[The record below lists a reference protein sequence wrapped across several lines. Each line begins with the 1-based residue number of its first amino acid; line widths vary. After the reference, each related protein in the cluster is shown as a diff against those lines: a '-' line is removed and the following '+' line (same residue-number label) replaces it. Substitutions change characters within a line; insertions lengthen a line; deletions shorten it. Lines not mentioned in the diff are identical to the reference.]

1 MDYIKWLQSS
11 LLAAFGRTVCPHA
24 QMRKENPESEKKI
37 RCVLA
42 HSHVLVREGVRR
54 LLQDESDLQVVA
66 EAGNAAETL
75 KKVAELRPHV
85 VIADAR
91 TLGLAAAE
99 VERLI
104 RKISPQSRIV
114 FLNLDEE
121 VPSQQVGAPGG
132 MVRQDTVRQISAQ
145 ELVNMVRD
153 AAAEN
158 GPALCEMP
166 RLGRGSAE
174 ALTPRKQVL
183 TPREREVLKLLVE
196 GRTVRSAALALG
208 LSAKT
213 VDAHKFNL
221 MRKLGVHNKVD
232 LVMSAI
238 QMGVVKIPV
247 NF

>member
-1 MDYIKWLQSS
+1 
-11 LLAAFGRTVCPHA
+11 V
-24 QMRKENPESEKKI
+24 RKENPESEKKI

-54 LLQDESDLQVVA
+54 LLQDESDLEVVA
-66 EAGNAAETL
+66 EAGNASETL
-75 KKVAELRPHV
+75 KRVSEHRPHV

-91 TLGLAAAE
+91 TLGFAAPEA
-99 VERLI
+99 ERLI
-104 RKISPQSRIV
+104 RKISPRSRIV
-114 FLNLDEE
+114 FLKLDEE
-121 VPSQQVGAPGG
+121 DPPQHAGAPGG
-132 MVRQDTVRQISAQ
+132 TARQDTMRQDTARQISAQ
-145 ELVNMVRD
+145 ELVKMVMVRD

-158 GPALCEMP
+158 RPAVCEMP
-166 RLGRGSAE
+166 RLGRNSTE

-196 GRTVRSAALALG
+196 GRTVRSVASFLG

-221 MRKLGVHNKVD
+221 MRKLCVHNKVD

-238 QMGVVKIPV
+238 QMGIVKVPV

>member
-1 MDYIKWLQSS
+1 
-11 LLAAFGRTVCPHA
+11 
-24 QMRKENPESEKKI
+24 MRKENSDNDRKI

-54 LLQDESDLQVVA
+54 LLQDEPDLEVVA
-66 EAGNAAETL
+66 EAGNATETL
-75 KKVAELRPHV
+75 KRVAEQRPHV

-91 TLGLAAAE
+91 TLGLAAPEA
-99 VERLI
+99 ERLV

-121 VPSQQVGAPGG
+121 NLAQQAGAAGG
-132 MVRQDTVRQISAQ
+132 KARNDVTRPDAARQDAARQDTGAQTSAE
-145 ELVNMVRD
+145 ELVKMVRH
-153 AAAEN
+153 AAAESR
-158 GPALCEMP
+158 PAVFEMP
-166 RLGRGSAE
+166 RLGRSSTE

-183 TPREREVLKLLVE
+183 TTREREVLKLLVE
-196 GRTVRSAALALG
+196 GRTVRSTASVLG

>member
-1 MDYIKWLQSS
+1 
-11 LLAAFGRTVCPHA
+11 
-24 QMRKENPESEKKI
+24 MRKENSDSDNDKKI

-54 LLQDESDLQVVA
+54 LLQDEPELEVVA
-66 EAGNAAETL
+66 EAGNAAETI
-75 KKVAELRPHV
+75 KRVSEHRPHV

-91 TLGLAAAE
+91 TLGLASPEA
-99 VERLI
+99 ERLV

-121 VPSQQVGAPGG
+121 DPTQQTRAAGG
-132 MVRQDTVRQISAQ
+132 KARGDLTRQTSAEELVKMVRH
-145 ELVNMVRD
+145 
-153 AAAEN
+153 AAAE
-158 GPALCEMP
+158 GKPPVLEMP
-166 RLGRGSAE
+166 RLGRSSTE
-174 ALTPRKQVL
+174 ALAPRKQVL
-183 TPREREVLKLLVE
+183 TTREREVLKLLVE
-196 GRTVRSAALALG
+196 GRTVRSAASVLG

>member
-1 MDYIKWLQSS
+1 
-11 LLAAFGRTVCPHA
+11 
-24 QMRKENPESEKKI
+24 MRKENSESDKKI
-37 RCVLA
+37 RCVLV
-42 HSHVLVREGVRR
+42 HSHVLVREGLRR
-54 LLQDESDLQVVA
+54 LLQDESDLEVVA

-75 KKVAELRPHV
+75 KRVSEHQPNV

-91 TLGLAAAE
+91 ALGLAAPE
-99 VERLI
+99 VERML
-104 RKISPQSRIV
+104 RKTSSQSRIV

-121 VPSQQVGAPGG
+121 DPAQQAGSAGG
-132 MVRQDTVRQISAQ
+132 LARRGTDAARQISAQ
-145 ELVNMVRD
+145 ELVKMVRY
-153 AAAEN
+153 AAAESRA
-158 GPALCEMP
+158 ALFEVP
-166 RLGRGSAE
+166 RLGRSSTE

-183 TPREREVLKLLVE
+183 TMREREVLKLLVE
-196 GRTVRSAALALG
+196 GRTVQSAASVLG

-238 QMGVVKIPV
+238 QMGVVKVPV

>member
-1 MDYIKWLQSS
+1 
-11 LLAAFGRTVCPHA
+11 
-24 QMRKENPESEKKI
+24 MRKENSDNDRKI

-54 LLQDESDLQVVA
+54 LLQDEPDLEVVA
-66 EAGNAAETL
+66 EAGNATETL
-75 KKVAELRPHV
+75 KRVAEQRPHV

-91 TLGLAAAE
+91 TLGLAAPEA
-99 VERLI
+99 ERLV

-121 VPSQQVGAPGG
+121 NLAQQAGAAGG
-132 MVRQDTVRQISAQ
+132 KARNDVTRPDAARQDTGAQTSAE
-145 ELVNMVRD
+145 ELVKMVRH
-153 AAAEN
+153 AAAESR
-158 GPALCEMP
+158 PAVFEMP
-166 RLGRGSAE
+166 RLGRSSTE

-183 TPREREVLKLLVE
+183 TTREREVLKLLVE
-196 GRTVRSAALALG
+196 GRTVRSTASVLG

>member
-1 MDYIKWLQSS
+1 
-11 LLAAFGRTVCPHA
+11 
-24 QMRKENPESEKKI
+24 MRKENPESEKNI

-99 VERLI
+99 AERLI

-121 VPSQQVGAPGG
+121 APSQQVGAPGG

-166 RLGRGSAE
+166 RLGRSSAQ

>member
-1 MDYIKWLQSS
+1 
-11 LLAAFGRTVCPHA
+11 
-24 QMRKENPESEKKI
+24 MRKENSDNEKKI

-54 LLQDESDLQVVA
+54 LLQDEPDLEVVA
-66 EAGNAAETL
+66 EAGNAAETF
-75 KKVAELRPHV
+75 KRVSEHRPHV
-85 VIADAR
+85 VIADVR
-91 TLGLAAAE
+91 TLGLAAPE
-99 VERLI
+99 VERLV

-121 VPSQQVGAPGG
+121 DPAQQAGAAGG
-132 MVRQDTVRQISAQ
+132 KARGDLARQTSAEDLVKMVRH
-145 ELVNMVRD
+145 
-153 AAAEN
+153 AAAESR
-158 GPALCEMP
+158 PAVFEMP
-166 RLGRGSAE
+166 RLGRSSAD
-174 ALTPRKQVL
+174 ALAPRKQVL
-183 TPREREVLKLLVE
+183 TTREREVLKLLVE
-196 GRTVRSAALALG
+196 GRTVRSAASVLG

-238 QMGVVKIPV
+238 QMGVVKVPV

>member
-1 MDYIKWLQSS
+1 
-11 LLAAFGRTVCPHA
+11 
-24 QMRKENPESEKKI
+24 MRKENSDNGKKI

-42 HSHVLVREGVRR
+42 HSHVLLREGIRR
-54 LLQDESDLQVVA
+54 LLQDEPDLELVA
-66 EAGNAAETL
+66 EAGNATETF
-75 KKVAELRPHV
+75 KRVSEHRPHV

-91 TLGLAAAE
+91 TLGLAAPEA
-99 VERLI
+99 ERLVQ
-104 RKISPQSRIV
+104 KISPQSRIV
-114 FLNLDEE
+114 VLNLDGED
-121 VPSQQVGAPGG
+121 SAQAGAAGG
-132 MVRQDTVRQISAQ
+132 KLRDDVTRPDEARQISA
-145 ELVNMVRD
+145 EKLVKMVRH
-153 AAAEN
+153 AAAESR
-158 GPALCEMP
+158 PAMFEMP
-166 RLGRGSAE
+166 RLGRSSTE

-183 TPREREVLKLLVE
+183 TTRERDVLKLLVE
-196 GRTVRSAALALG
+196 GRTVRSAASVLG

>member
-1 MDYIKWLQSS
+1 M
-11 LLAAFGRTVCPHA
+11 CPHA
-24 QMRKENPESEKKI
+24 QVRKESPESDKKI

-54 LLQDESDLQVVA
+54 LLQDESDLEVVA
-66 EAGNAAETL
+66 EAGNASETL
-75 KKVAELRPHV
+75 KRVSEHRPHV

-91 TLGLAAAE
+91 TLGFAAPEA
-99 VERLI
+99 ERLI
-104 RKISPQSRIV
+104 RKISPRSRIV
-114 FLNLDEE
+114 FLKLDEE
-121 VPSQQVGAPGG
+121 DPPRHADAPGG
-132 MVRQDTVRQISAQ
+132 TARQDTMRQDTARQISAQ
-145 ELVNMVRD
+145 ELVKMVRD
-153 AAAEN
+153 AAEN
-158 GPALCEMP
+158 RPAVCEMP
-166 RLGRGSAE
+166 RLGRNSTE

-196 GRTVRSAALALG
+196 GRTVRSVASVLG

-238 QMGVVKIPV
+238 QMGIVKVPV